1 MEITIKDI
9 IEFIRKALI
18 TDSSIEVYDDDT
30 FTSYI
35 TNNNNRHIHINV
47 TNSWYNIQGPKGE
60 SLLVQHNLTERE
72 KLSLQ
77 ELVLCI
83 RERNEKRAINLFNHF
98 LDKEE
103 LTIDDIDEED

>member
-9 IEFIRKALI
+9 IEFVKKALL
-18 TDSSIEVYDDDT
+18 TDCSVEAYDCDN
-30 FTSYI
+30 FALYI
-35 TNNNNRHIHINV
+35 TNNNRRINIYIA
-47 TNSWYNIQGPKGE
+47 NSWYNICGTKGE
-60 SLLVQHNLTERE
+60 GLLVDYNLTERE